1 MFTQQ
6 EYDEFRK
13 FLADASGI
21 MLGDN
26 KQYLINSRLS
36 PLMEQNSFATLAD
49 LLKQLTK
56 YSNRALRASVIDAM
70 TTNETQWFRDQYPFE
85 CLRNT
90 ILPGML
96 EQGTKSLRIWSAACS
111 SGQEPYSISM
121 IIHEYNRQ
129 NPRRAINMDV
139 VATDI
144 SSDILHSASE
154 AKYPEVAIRRGL
166 TEHRLQQ
173 FFRQTGNNQWEVRP
187 EIRRG
192 ITFKELNLMETF
204 GHMGKFDII
213 FCRNVLI
220 YFTCEVR
227 AQILPRMASLLN
239 PGGYLI
245 LGASESLARY
255 SNAFEMKRYGT
266 GAVYKLRSSI

>member
-6 EYDEFRK
+6 EYDDFRK
-13 FLADASGI
+13 FLAEASGI
-21 MLGDN
+21 VLGDN

-36 PLMEQNSFATLAD
+36 TLMEEHSFTNLSE
-49 LLKQLTK
+49 LLKQLSK
-56 YSNRALRASVIDAM
+56 FSNRRLRSDVIDAM

-90 ILPGML
+90 ILPSL
-96 EQGTKSLRIWSAACS
+96 WEQGTRSVRIWSAACS
-111 SGQEPYSISM
+111 SRQEPYSISM
-121 IIHEYNRQ
+121 TTHEYNMQ
-129 NPRRAINMDV
+129 SPRRAINMDV

-144 SSDILHSASE
+144 SSDILHAASE

-166 TEHRLQQ
+166 TDNRLKP
-173 FFRQTGNNQWEVRP
+173 FFKQTGNNEWEVRP

-192 ITFKELNLMETF
+192 ITFKELNLLETF
-204 GHMGKFDII
+204 GHMGKYDII

-220 YFTCEVR
+220 YFSCDVR
-227 AQILPRMASLLN
+227 ANILPRMASLLN

-255 SNAFEMKRYGT
+255 SNAFEMIRYGT
-266 GAVYKLRSSI
+266 GVIYKLRSAI